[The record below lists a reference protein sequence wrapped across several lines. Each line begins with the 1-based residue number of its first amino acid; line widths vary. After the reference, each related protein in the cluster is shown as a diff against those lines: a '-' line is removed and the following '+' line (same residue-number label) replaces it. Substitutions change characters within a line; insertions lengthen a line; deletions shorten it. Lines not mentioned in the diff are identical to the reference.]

1 MKIISSVLLLLVVSY
16 SSFAQFDAK
25 TVGALSP
32 KEAYR
37 NIKVIPL
44 HSDTNSSVYLIFI
57 KQAVKKHLHAYHTE
71 VVTVLEG
78 SARMYLGGETLK
90 IAKGDHIIIPPNT
103 AHAVITT
110 SKKPLKVLSV
120 QSPQF
125 LGKDRIFIED
135 K

>member
-71 VVTVLEG
+71 LQRFKANCMG
-78 SARMYLGGETLK
+78 SQRIARIHNELQGGSQQ
-90 IAKGDHIIIPPNT
+90 IAWART
-103 AHAVITT
+103 EF
-110 SKKPLKVLSV
+110 
-120 QSPQF
+120 Q
-125 LGKDRIFIED
+125 
-135 K
+135 